1 MNEGSAFVVVLVFI
15 LGQNIELS
23 AHSQKK
29 KRKKHMSSNLGPNI
43 DYYTTMIKPL
53 GLSEYQ
59 FLIIKG

>member
-29 KRKKHMSSNLGPNI
+29 KRKKHMSSNLEPNI
-43 DYYTTMIKPL
+43 D
-53 GLSEYQ
+53 
-59 FLIIKG
+59 

>member
-29 KRKKHMSSNLGPNI
+29 RKKHMSSNLEPNI
-43 DYYTTMIKPL
+43 D
-53 GLSEYQ
+53 
-59 FLIIKG
+59 